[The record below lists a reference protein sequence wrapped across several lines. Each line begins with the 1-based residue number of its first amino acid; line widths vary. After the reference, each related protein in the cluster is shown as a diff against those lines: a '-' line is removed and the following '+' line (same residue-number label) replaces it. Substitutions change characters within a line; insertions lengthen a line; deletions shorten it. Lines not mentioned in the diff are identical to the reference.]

1 MWKTI
6 EFEPNYE
13 VSTCGEVR
21 NKETKHV
28 KSLRLSGAGYLRVTL
43 YPSGK
48 TYQIHRLVALTF
60 LKDDYKKDLVV
71 NHKIGVKKDNNLSN
85 LEWVTPKR
93 NFHHAIENGLYAR
106 PDISGVRNPSSKWT
120 KDNIL
125 EIRTLSGRGLSVK
138 EISIKLGYPY
148 ERVRRLITGQH
159 YN

>member
-13 VSTCGEVR
+13 VSTCGKVR

-28 KSLRLSGAGYLRVTL
+28 KSLRFSSAGYLRVTP

-60 LKDDYKKDLVV
+60 LKDNYEKDLVV
-71 NHKIGVKKDNNLSN
+71 NHKNGIKEDNNLSN

-93 NFHHAIENGLYAR
+93 NFHHAIENGLYVR
-106 PDISGVRNPSSKWT
+106 PDISGTRNPSSKWT
-120 KDNIL
+120 EDDIL
-125 EIRTLSGRGLSVK
+125 EIRVLSKKGLSVK
-138 EISIKLGYPY
+138 EISEKLSYPY

-159 YN
+159 YS